1 MFDKVKAIGKLKKMQ
16 SEIQKELEQIYIK
29 KEKGNMEVVVRGDRK
44 IEKIVIN
51 GEEDKRLK
59 DFLNDALKDA
69 DKKAAKKAGDPMM
82 EMLGI
87 K

>member
-1 MFDKVKAIGKLKKMQ
+1 MFDKVKAMGKLKKMQ
-16 SEIQKELEQIYIK
+16 SELQKELEQIYVK
-29 KEKGNMEVVVRGDRK
+29 KEKYNLEVVVRGDRR
-44 IEKIVIN
+44 IEKIVIE

-59 DFLNDALKDA
+59 DLLNDAIKEA